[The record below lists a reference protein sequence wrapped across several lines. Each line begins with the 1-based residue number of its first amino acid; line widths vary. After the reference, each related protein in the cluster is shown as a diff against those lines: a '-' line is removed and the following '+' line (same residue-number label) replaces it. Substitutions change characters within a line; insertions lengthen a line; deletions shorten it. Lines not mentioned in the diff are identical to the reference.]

1 MTREDIFRLS
11 SQNYDLSVT
20 DSGNQ
25 GMPETKTERKRLF
38 NQITRKAIQEA
49 VVNLVTQ
56 TGTRK
61 VTMDQV
67 AAEAGMSKG
76 CLYIHFRSKKELLES
91 VKTASFKPLGDQLQE
106 ILNGSNTPK
115 QKIEK
120 IVLRLLGYFD
130 EHRGLFRFLLE
141 EREIAQ
147 SQAVRQ
153 KNSRYRNFVERI
165 AKVLEEGVSTG
176 LFYPMESKKVASI
189 FIEATIAMTARR
201 LLEEDPDPLD
211 EDARLLIQVL
221 FQGIALTPN
230 SQLDHS

>member
-1 MTREDIFRLS
+1 
-11 SQNYDLSVT
+11 
-20 DSGNQ
+20 
-25 GMPETKTERKRLF
+25 MPETKTERKRLF

-189 FIEATIAMTARR
+189 FIEAMIAMTARR

>member
-1 MTREDIFRLS
+1 MTDRSYPKGKR
-11 SQNYDLSVT
+11 
-20 DSGNQ
+20 
-25 GMPETKTERKRLF
+25 GMSKPKTERKQLF

-106 ILNGSNTPK
+106 ILNGSLTPR
-115 QKIEK
+115 QKIES
-120 IVLRLLGYFD
+120 IVNRLFGYFD
-130 EHRGLFRFLLE
+130 ENRGLFRFLLE

-147 SQAVRQ
+147 SQAMRQ

-165 AKVLEEGVSTG
+165 ANVLDDGIATG
-176 LFYPMESKKVASI
+176 LFCRMDSRKVASI
-189 FIEATIAMTARR
+189 FIEAMIAMTARR
-201 LLEEDPDPLD
+201 LLEENPGSLD

-221 FQGIALTPN
+221 FQGIALMPDSKLAPN
-230 SQLDHS
+230 

>member
-20 DSGNQ
+20 DSGKQ

-189 FIEATIAMTARR
+189 FIEAMIAMTARR